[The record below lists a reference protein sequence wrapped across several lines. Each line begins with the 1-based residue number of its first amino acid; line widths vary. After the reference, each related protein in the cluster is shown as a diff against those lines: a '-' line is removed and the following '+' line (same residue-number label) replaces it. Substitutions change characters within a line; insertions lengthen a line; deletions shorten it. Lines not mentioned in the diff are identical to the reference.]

1 MIDKN
6 TLQQA
11 IKKYRTRTYHLER
24 KTWLHNEK
32 DAIRF
37 VEERGFV
44 FFWPIKNYDLPS
56 LWYATVGDR
65 PVPNTH
71 DDPGHITWRWKDDLL
86 DKQVWYY
93 AKLLRKKSTIL
104 SFELAPYFYTL
115 SPNYG
120 DYEND
125 YLVQY
130 KNGLMSV
137 ESKNIYEA
145 LLKHGALHTLDLHK
159 EARMTAAD
167 KKYRFDKALTDL
179 QAEMKIIPVGIAQA
193 GRWGYA
199 MIYDIA
205 ARVYPHIV
213 DQARYLTEAQS
224 QQAILSSYFHSVGA
238 AEMKKTSALF
248 GWKKD
253 YVLQACQKLARQGEV
268 ELLDYPDCEP
278 WAAIPTIF
286 QLQ

>member
-11 IKKYRTRTYHLER
+11 VKKYRTRTYHLER
-24 KTWLHNEK
+24 KTWLRDEK

-44 FFWPIKNYDLPS
+44 FFWPIKEHALPS
-56 LWYATVGDR
+56 LWNATVGDR

-86 DKQVWYY
+86 DKRVWYY
-93 AKLLRKKSTIL
+93 GKLLRKKSTIL

-137 ESKNIYEA
+137 ESKNVYEA

-159 EARMTAAD
+159 EAHMTSAD

-179 QAEMKIIPVGIAQA
+179 QTEMKIIPVGVAQA

-205 ARVYPHIV
+205 ARVYPYIV
-213 DQARYLTEAQS
+213 EQARYLTEAQS
-224 QQAILSSYFHSVGA
+224 QQVILRRYLHSVGA
-238 AEMKKTSALF
+238 ARVKKISTLF
-248 GWKKD
+248 GWKRE
-253 YVLQACQKLARQGEV
+253 YVLQACQQLVSQGEL
-268 ELLDYPDCEP
+268 ELLNNIEPEP
-278 WAAIPTIF
+278 WAVIPAIF

>member
-6 TLQQA
+6 TLQQV
-11 IKKYRTRTYHLER
+11 IKKYRTRTFHLER
-24 KTWLHNEK
+24 KTWLRDEK
-32 DAIRF
+32 DAIHF

-56 LWYATVGDR
+56 LWNATVGDR

-71 DDPGHITWRWKDDLL
+71 DDPGHITWRWKDELL
-86 DKQVWYY
+86 DKRVWYY

-130 KNGLMSV
+130 KNGSMSV
-137 ESKNIYEA
+137 ESKNVYEA

-159 EARMTAAD
+159 EAHMTSTD
-167 KKYRFDKALTDL
+167 TKYRFDKALTDL

-213 DQARYLTEAQS
+213 EQARYLTEAQS
-224 QQAILSSYFHSVGA
+224 QQVILHHYLQSVGA
-238 AEMKKTSALF
+238 AQVKKISALF
-248 GWKKD
+248 GWKRE
-253 YVLQACQKLARQGEV
+253 YVLQACQQLVRQGKL
-268 ELLDYPDCEP
+268 ELLDNIEPEP
-278 WAAIPTIF
+278 WAAIPVIF